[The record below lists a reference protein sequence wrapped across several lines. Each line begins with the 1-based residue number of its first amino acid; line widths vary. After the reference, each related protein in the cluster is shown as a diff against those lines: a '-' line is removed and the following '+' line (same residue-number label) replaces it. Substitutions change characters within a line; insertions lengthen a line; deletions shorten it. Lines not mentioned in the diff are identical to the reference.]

1 MLLNS
6 ALKIQCHIVKNT
18 LRHTAFSAILL
29 VYYARI
35 CFREKPV
42 CLSVISGKNESTF
55 DLADIVSKLCCENYA
70 APNILENL
78 LCFI

>member
-42 CLSVISGKNESTF
+42 CLSSAEKTKVH
-55 DLADIVSKLCCENYA
+55 L
-70 APNILENL
+70 ILPT
-78 LCFI
+78 